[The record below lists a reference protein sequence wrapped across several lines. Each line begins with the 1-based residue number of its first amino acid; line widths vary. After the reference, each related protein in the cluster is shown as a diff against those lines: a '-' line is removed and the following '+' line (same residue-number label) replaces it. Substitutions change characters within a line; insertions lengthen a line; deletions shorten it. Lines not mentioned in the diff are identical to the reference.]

1 MRLKHLALGQGIVAL
16 GVRRCTSVK
25 VDTCSAGQ
33 ALGYRAGVRLKHL
46 ALGQGMGARAAEA
59 VEAGAARGLWVLLQN
74 CHLLPRWLP
83 ALDALLERLDR
94 LHKAC
99 GSMCCSPAV
108 VK

>member
-1 MRLKHLALGQGIVAL
+1 M
-16 GVRRCTSVK
+16 
-25 VDTCSAGQ
+25 
-33 ALGYRAGVRLKHL
+33 RLKHL

-94 LHKAC
+94 PHKAC
-99 GSMCCSPAV
+99 CITAV
-108 VK
+108 VDEILCYRLVCREHEWQSLMIC